1 MDVRLPDG
9 RIVKNVPEGTTKQQ
23 IAEKFGLPYSD
34 QSEQKQPAQ
43 QEPSFRE
50 KAANIV
56 GTLGTSAAKVAG
68 GVLGI
73 PGEIGQLIGR
83 ENYNGVPTAFDLMAN
98 LPNVQE
104 MQTKLLEG
112 TGTARVEPKSAI
124 GKMIAATG
132 EGALSGALLPVGK
145 ITQLASAGMG
155 ATSGLGAEAAGQ
167 MTEGSAVE
175 PYARLAGALVG
186 GSVGNKLVSKKPEQI
201 SMTAQELREKAS
213 DLYKQAELA
222 GGNLNAAATDRFVND
237 VMAIRPK
244 DEVAR
249 MLGAKDFIAENA
261 DAFEAMRGQPMTL
274 ERATAIDQR
283 LTDLL
288 DNETVLGKPTQ
299 NGRQILLAQRKLR
312 DIIDSANPSDVEGGT
327 QGFYKLKE
335 ARSAWA
341 KAAKLRDIEAIINK
355 AQYMDQPASSM
366 RSGLNTLL
374 SNPNR
379 LRGYTPEEVNAIK
392 KAAKTGLTEGLFR
405 TFGSGLTPIGTG
417 IVGTTAGGPI
427 GGAVSGVLG
436 YGAQQA
442 SKAVGKSMQTKKT
455 EEIANIILNGPK
467 KKIDPQYLARALQ
480 GIAIGN
486 SN

>member
-1 MDVRLPDG
+1 MDIRLPDG

-23 IAEKFGLPYSD
+23 IAQKFGLPYSD

-73 PGEIGQLIGR
+73 PGEIGQLLGHK
-83 ENYNGVPTAFDLMAN
+83 NGIDPFSLMAN

-112 TGTARVEPKSAI
+112 TGTARVEPESSI

-201 SMTAQELREKAS
+201 SMTAQELREKAG

-222 GGNLNAAATDRFVND
+222 GGNLKADATDRFVND

-288 DNETVLGKPTQ
+288 DNETILGKPTQ

-405 TFGSGLTPIGTG
+405 TFGSGLTPIGSS
-417 IVGTTAGGPI
+417 IAGTTAGGPI
-427 GGAVSGVLG
+427 GGAVSGVPAGFRAGDAGAVRLG
-436 YGAQQA
+436 CGVFHRGRADAADHFGAGVDGGGWVHRL
-442 SKAVGKSMQTKKT
+442 SFV
-455 EEIANIILNGPK
+455 
-467 KKIDPQYLARALQ
+467 RAFRP
-480 GIAIGN
+480 AD
-486 SN
+486 